1 MSERRSWLIVP
12 AHASDV
18 VSRCEATDPD
28 VIVLDLEYTVPPKHK
43 AGARAGLGELVK
55 TLADKQREVF
65 VRIDRDARWADVRAG
80 VARGIRGI
88 VYPGPES
95 ADEVADIDALI
106 GECER
111 ANGVEPGRTEIALV
125 LESAKGFWN
134 AAAIAQASPRVTALG
149 IGRAELQMQL
159 GPLPQGEFRLY
170 RYLMT
175 RTVVAARMLRKQPLG
190 AHWRPGSR
198 GGTANADATAMAARE
213 GRLMGFTGCLCV
225 DAHQVQPVNA
235 AFGGAR

>member
-12 AHASDV
+12 AHAPDV
-18 VSRCEATDPD
+18 VSRCEAADPD
-28 VIVLDLEYTVPPKHK
+28 VIVLDLEYTVAPKHK
-43 AGARAGLGELVK
+43 ESARAALGPLVK
-55 TLADKQREVF
+55 TLADKQRTVF
-65 VRIDRDARWADVRAG
+65 VRIDREARWADVRACVG
-80 VARGIRGI
+80 RGLAGI
-88 VYPGPES
+88 VYPGAES
-95 ADEVADIDALI
+95 ADEVADIDVLI
-106 GECER
+106 GERER
-111 ANGVEPGRTEIALV
+111 AGGVEPGRIEIALV

-134 AAAIAQASPRVTALG
+134 AAAIAQASTRVTALG

-198 GGTANADATAMAARE
+198 GGAASVDATTIAAKE
-213 GRLMGFTGCLCV
+213 GRLMGFTGCLCA
-225 DAHQVQPVNA
+225 DERQVAPVNA